1 MIAARAAWPNVA
13 FWAGLGLLLLIA
25 AMVAWFLLLVRE
37 WVQSFTSWTREFG
50 LLGAVAF
57 ATVYI
62 LAVVALAPV
71 WPLSVAGGLAFG
83 AWAIPLVIVSATTGA
98 SLAFLV
104 ARFIVRQRVTELT
117 RKRPELDA
125 VDKVVAEEGWKV
137 VVLLRLSPLV
147 PFNLQNYFLG
157 ATEIGFFPYF
167 AATFLGI
174 MPGSAAYV
182 YLGILARAAAAGEQ
196 GGAGLRI
203 GLLVAGLA
211 ATIALI
217 VIIGRKARLKLQA
230 LGVDRRGR

>member
-1 MIAARAAWPNVA
+1 MIAARTAWPNVA
-13 FWAGLGLLLLIA
+13 FWAALGLLLLIA
-25 AMVAWFLLLVRE
+25 ATVAWFLLPVRE

-57 ATVYI
+57 AIVYI

-71 WPLSVAGGLAFG
+71 WPLSIAAGLAFD

-117 RKRPELDA
+117 RKRPVLDA
-125 VDKVVAEEGWKV
+125 VDKAVAEEGWKV

-157 ATEIGFFPYF
+157 ATQIGFFPYL

-196 GGAGLRI
+196 GGSGLRI

-217 VIIGRKARLKLQA
+217 VIVGRKARLKLQA
-230 LGVDRRGR
+230 LGVDKRG